1 MPDPVPAEPA
11 ALTAAIA
18 GRARAA
24 ARAGARRLLVAIA
37 GAPGSGKSTF
47 AERLADRLNAAEGA
61 GFAAVL
67 QMDGYHFD
75 NAVLDARG
83 LRDRKGSPP
92 TFDVDG
98 LAADL
103 ARLATAGRAVVVPVF
118 DRALDLA
125 RAGAR
130 EIGPGVRV
138 VLVEGNYLLLDD
150 PPWDALDRWWDLS
163 VFLDVPRPVLE
174 NRLVRRWL
182 DHGRDRAAAEAWV
195 RSNDLPNADTVI
207 ARSRPAD
214 WRMANGAAEG
224 NPDPVAT
231 PPGTGA
237 S

>member
-1 MPDPVPAEPA
+1 MPEAAQADPA
-11 ALTAAIA
+11 ALAAAIA
-18 GRARAA
+18 ERAHADA
-24 ARAGARRLLVAIA
+24 DAGARRLLVAIA

-47 AERLADRLNAAEGA
+47 SERLAHRLNAAEGP

-98 LAADL
+98 LAGDL
-103 ARLATAGRAVVVPVF
+103 ARLAAGDRTVVVPVF
-118 DRALDLA
+118 DRTLDLA

-130 EIGPGVRV
+130 EIGPEIRV

-150 PPWDALDRWWDLS
+150 PPWDGLARWWGLT

-174 NRLVRRWL
+174 DRLIRRWL

-207 ARSRPAD
+207 ARSRPAE
-214 WRMANGAAEG
+214 WRVANGSMAGADSHG
-224 NPDPVAT
+224 
-231 PPGTGA
+231 PPAGA
-237 S
+237 G

>member
-1 MPDPVPAEPA
+1 MPEAAPADPA
-11 ALTAAIA
+11 ALAAAIVE
-18 GRARAA
+18 RAHADA
-24 ARAGARRLLVAIA
+24 EAGAGRLLVAIA
-37 GAPGSGKSTF
+37 GAPGSGKSTV
-47 AERLADRLNAAEGA
+47 AEQLADRLNAAEGP

-75 NAVLDARG
+75 NALLDARG

-98 LAADL
+98 LAGDL
-103 ARLATAGRAVVVPVF
+103 ERLAAGDRTVVVPVF
-118 DRALDLA
+118 DRVLDLA

-130 EIGPGVRV
+130 EIGPEVRV

-150 PPWDALDRWWDLS
+150 PPWDGLARWWGLT

-174 NRLVRRWL
+174 ERLIRRWL
-182 DHGRDRAAAEAWV
+182 DHGRDRAAAEGWV

-214 WRMANGAAEG
+214 WRMSNGSTGGTASYPAPPGAA
-224 NPDPVAT
+224 
-231 PPGTGA
+231 
-237 S
+237 